1 VDFRSEMRPMA
12 FVDPGAF
19 FVTYLVKLPTRRLL
33 DNLREGG
40 LADRLLHRITYDM
53 AISRQQSIRSPTN
66 ILVFIDLPADPT

>member
-1 VDFRSEMRPMA
+1 MKFPES
-12 FVDPGAF
+12 
-19 FVTYLVKLPTRRLL
+19 RLL